1 MKIQNKFCLGIASL
15 MLAAGVANAQSVDGK
30 IVPAAEEEDEAILF
44 KVHDITP
51 VKALNGDVVTSC
63 DFYVTFYN
71 RSKKDINGA
80 EIDLTWVDNSLT
92 SVILDEKK
100 ESAEKYA
107 EGETS
112 DANYS
117 YTQEKNPPHLMAEIK
132 MPAIKSYKQITA
144 KQNIKT
150 DRCYALLEDLSINVK
165 SCAVKQSGD
174 ANMAGNDTCNGLF
187 RFVSQESPEYYTDFQ
202 KISYTTQRNADVK
215 ERANMVKE
223 LEEQYQQTIRNMDLL
238 SKTLAEIK

>member
-15 MLAAGVANAQSVDGK
+15 MLAAGAANAQSVDGK
-30 IVPAAEEEDEAILF
+30 IVPATEEEDEAILF
-44 KVHDITP
+44 KVHDVAP
-51 VKALNGDVVTSC
+51 VKARGSDMVTSC
-63 DFYVTFYN
+63 DFYITFYN

-80 EIDLTWVDNSLT
+80 QIDLNWVDNSLT

-107 EGETS
+107 DGETS

-117 YTQEKNPPHLMAEIK
+117 YTQEKNPSQLTASVD
-132 MPAIKSYKQITA
+132 MPAIKSYKQITT

-150 DRCYALLEDLSINVK
+150 DRCYVLLENLTINVK
-165 SCAVKQSGD
+165 SCAVKQTGGSSV
-174 ANMAGNDTCNGLF
+174 AGNESCNGLF
-187 RFVSQESPEYYTDFQ
+187 RFVSQDSPEYYTDFQ

-215 ERANMVKE
+215 ARASMEKE
-223 LEEQYQQTIRNMDLL
+223 MEEQYQQTVRNMDLL
-238 SKTLAEIK
+238 SQTLAEIK